1 MKRSCLGIVVAIGL
15 TLPAFGQQAVNPEGI
30 YQLNLAKSTVRGPA
44 VKSQTL
50 SYSGDGFTAT
60 GFGFNGQPF
69 TIGAAVIADGKSH
82 PMAGAA
88 NYDATTY
95 TQVDPYTISISRTK
109 AGKVVE
115 TGTRIVNP
123 DGKTIWITATGTT
136 ASGQSYSHVMVFEKQ

>member
-1 MKRSCLGIVVAIGL
+1 MKSCLGIIVAIGL
-15 TLPAFGQQAVNPEGI
+15 ASPAFGQQAVNPEGI
-30 YQLNLAKSTVRGPA
+30 YQLNIAKSTLRGPA
-44 VKSQTL
+44 VKSQTI

-60 GFGFNGQPF
+60 GFSFAGQPF
-69 TIGAAVIADGKSH
+69 TIMAAVIADGKSH
-82 PMAGAA
+82 PMMGSP

-123 DGKTIWITATGTT
+123 DGKTIWITAIGTN
-136 ASGQSYSHVMVFEKQ
+136 AAGQSYSHVLVFEKQ